1 MPSVSLPA
9 LHSAPPTPFP
19 GHPVL
24 TPCLATPCLVLVQFH
39 LAMLQHPAAAVV
51 LDSNASLFA
60 SQFAYNSQW
69 WERPACFD
77 DYFSPTSSEPPGQVL
92 EGTGVREPAAR
103 DPPFAL
109 HFNGPAGRHRLGWCI
124 AATLKAASREGQH
137 YLDLDNSGMAVK
149 LPTYC
154 DGGPPIQ
161 GAARRGAAPPVGR
174 RAVTLPP
181 CSKHTEEQVP
191 QATRPTQLNCIND
204 RCWSMAS

>member
-1 MPSVSLPA
+1 M
-9 LHSAPPTPFP
+9 
-19 GHPVL
+19 
-24 TPCLATPCLVLVQFH
+24 QFH
-39 LAMLQHPAAAVV
+39 LAMLQHPEGSVV

-77 DYFSPTSSEPPGQVL
+77 DYYNPTSSEPPGQLL

-124 AATLKAASREGQH
+124 AATLKAASRPGQH
-137 YLDLDNSGMAVK
+137 YLDLDHGGMGVE

-154 DGGPPIQ
+154 DGGPPTHE
-161 GAARRGAAPPVGR
+161 GARRGASPPVGR
-174 RAVTLPP
+174 RVATLSP
-181 CSKHTEEQVP
+181 CPTGKDDAHHSKP
-191 QATRPTQLNCIND
+191 KQLNCIND
-204 RCWSMAS
+204 RCWEVIT